1 MIRMRE
7 GMVLRISEI
16 VTLEKAVITVTDNP
30 ITMAGSNCEVTAKDE
45 QMPNTCATTGLS
57 KLRGALRTS

>member
-7 GMVLRISEI
+7 GMVFRMSEMI
-16 VTLEKAVITVTDNP
+16 TLEKAVITVTDNP
-30 ITMAGSNCEVTAKDE
+30 ITMAGSSCEVTAKAE

-57 KLRGALRTS
+57 RLRGALRTS